1 MPSSSLPA
9 TLLEDFSVCVSL
21 EAGVTA
27 LEDSGTLASEL
38 EDLTSV
44 ELDAGLELDESRSS
58 ELEDDNAGSVDELS
72 VGVALEA
79 DSSPHPTTATI
90 EAHKQKARIK
100 FLIYWN
106 IPNYARK
113 IC

>member
-27 LEDSGTLASEL
+27 LEDSGELASEL

-44 ELDAGLELDESRSS
+44 ELDAGLELE
-58 ELEDDNAGSVDELS
+58 
-72 VGVALEA
+72 
-79 DSSPHPTTATI
+79 SPHPTI
-90 EAHKQKARIK
+90 KDVHKQKARIK

>member
-1 MPSSSLPA
+1 MA
-9 TLLEDFSVCVSL
+9 LLEDFSVCVSL

-44 ELDAGLELDESRSS
+44 ELDAGLELDESRLL
-58 ELEDDNAGSVDELS
+58 ELEDDNAGSIDELS

-79 DSSPHPTTATI
+79 DSSPHPTI
-90 EAHKQKARIK
+90 KDAHKQKARIK